1 VAGGSKRRFDQRQG
15 FLVSAILHVS
25 LLMILLFN
33 PPTGKKADELDLN
46 SLEKKQIVFMPPAA
60 QLKKLL
66 PPERRQPAP
75 APAPTP
81 APVPT
86 PPAAAKKDRI
96 SIGAPS
102 EIRQKEL
109 ILRKEDDLTKVAKGE
124 NVPPAPAPTPTPLPQ
139 STPPPPEAQKAA
151 AEFKPGREGLKVP
164 PGLLGQTPSG
174 DEGRK
179 PVVGPMAPSIANA
192 VNGVSQR
199 VLRDARAGI
208 PTGTMEKGV
217 SGLQFDPQGADFTLW
232 VNRFKDEVYRN
243 WNIPEAALLGSARGH
258 VDFEFVVERD
268 GTMSSVRMEKSSG
281 TPSLDKAAEFALRG
295 SRLLPLPDDY
305 GPPRITMHVSFHY
318 NDYREAP
325 QG

>member
-1 VAGGSKRRFDQRQG
+1 VRRFDQRQG

-25 LLMILLFN
+25 LLMILMLN
-33 PPTGKKADELDLN
+33 PPTARKDDQLDLN
-46 SLEKKQIVFMPPAA
+46 SLEKKQIVFLPPSA

-66 PPERRQPAP
+66 PPEPRRPAQQ
-75 APAPTP
+75 APTP

-86 PPAAAKKDRI
+86 PPPTAKKDRI
-96 SIGAPS
+96 SIGPPS

-124 NVPPAPAPTPTPLPQ
+124 NVPPTPAPTPTPAPQ
-139 STPPPPEAQKAA
+139 PTPPPADAAQKAA
-151 AEFKPGREGLKVP
+151 ADAKAGREGLKVP
-164 PGLLGQTPSG
+164 PGLLGRTPSG

-192 VNGVSQR
+192 VNGISQR
-199 VLRDARAGI
+199 VMRDSRAGI
-208 PTGTMEKGV
+208 PTGTLDRGIG
-217 SGLQFDPQGADFTLW
+217 GLQFDPQGADFTLW

-243 WNIPEAALLGSARGH
+243 WNIPEAALLGSSRGH

-281 TPSLDKAAEFALRG
+281 TSSLDKAAEFALRG

-318 NDYREAP
+318 NDYHETP